1 MRAQNQLAGLIQ
13 DVRNAAEG
21 LSPEEAGVK
30 GAMARIANA
39 PKPAHEEPKAPAEE
53 PEKNEAAAD
62 EKPADGKKAKKSAK
76 PAPRKNPK
84 QPGRQISK
92 RRLPH
97 RENKTSEPGAISC
110 PNGCGPAEQVGI
122 QFEELVELIN
132 SLKDHYGEQSNRI
145 ALYYCPRCHKIH
157 ALFPEE
163 MQPPVRPGRTISM
176 KLCIEMLNCLAHGL
190 PYNRTDGLMYEK
202 LKLGSNTVI
211 ENVRDWAT
219 LYGAPLMN
227 AIVGNCPDKVLL
239 ADETR
244 YGVLELQGRG
254 VCKPADKTS
263 SSNWMLAVAT
273 KHDSMHPFIR
283 FSALKSR
290 SADDI
295 GEALALLAGRID
307 TLVVDGYAGYVSL
320 MDGIL
325 QGIKRQCCLVHARRE
340 VYAASTSGNLVKAL
354 LELSPEERVEH
365 FRKNMRDGRNDVCL
379 LAVLAGFQ
387 LIFGYEAEVAEP
399 LPDET
404 EEAHAARI
412 LTHRQTFVKPV
423 YEAIDAIFME
433 MAKTQTTQV
442 KGRFRSKEDTQ
453 AAKAVRYWMN
463 QREHLK
469 VFLEDGRVP
478 LETNTVERGI
488 RPMAVLRKN
497 QGFVQSIDGAKTLA
511 MCMSLAETAKLNGID
526 VEEWLNDMS
535 KAAFKHAYEK
545 QWTYWYTNEEAPK
558 NPNRKIQDWANMAEL
573 LSDFNWADYLP
584 WVWKA
589 RKEAEARLQAELA
602 KQAAP
607 QMA

>member
-1 MRAQNQLAGLIQ
+1 M
-13 DVRNAAEG
+13 
-21 LSPEEAGVK
+21 
-30 GAMARIANA
+30 
-39 PKPAHEEPKAPAEE
+39 
-53 PEKNEAAAD
+53 
-62 EKPADGKKAKKSAK
+62 
-76 PAPRKNPK
+76 
-84 QPGRQISK
+84 
-92 RRLPH
+92 
-97 RENKTSEPGAISC
+97 
-110 PNGCGPAEQVGI
+110 
-122 QFEELVELIN
+122 
-132 SLKDHYGEQSNRI
+132 
-145 ALYYCPRCHKIH
+145 
-157 ALFPEE
+157 
-163 MQPPVRPGRTISM
+163 
-176 KLCIEMLNCLAHGL
+176 
-190 PYNRTDGLMYEK
+190 
-202 LKLGSNTVI
+202 
-211 ENVRDWAT
+211 
-219 LYGAPLMN
+219 
-227 AIVGNCPDKVLL
+227 
-239 ADETR
+239 
-244 YGVLELQGRG
+244 
-254 VCKPADKTS
+254 
-263 SSNWMLAVAT
+263 
-273 KHDSMHPFIR
+273 
-283 FSALKSR
+283 
-290 SADDI
+290 
-295 GEALALLAGRID
+295 
-307 TLVVDGYAGYVSL
+307 
-320 MDGIL
+320 
-325 QGIKRQCCLVHARRE
+325 
-340 VYAASTSGNLVKAL
+340 
-354 LELSPEERVEH
+354 EH

-423 YEAIDAIFME
+423 YEAIDAIFTE
-433 MAKTQTTQV
+433 MAKIQTTQV

-589 RKEAEARLQAELA
+589 RKEAEVRLKAELA